1 MRNSKT
7 DLNNSAAM
15 EAKAP
20 DMEASV
26 DMVIVLRI
34 NPILMEVDMVAIATL
49 LLLTLPVAF

>member
-1 MRNSKT
+1 MRNSRT

-15 EAKAP
+15 EAKAL

-34 NPILMEVDMVAIATL
+34 DLTLMEVDIVAIATL
-49 LLLTLPVAF
+49 LLLTPPVAF